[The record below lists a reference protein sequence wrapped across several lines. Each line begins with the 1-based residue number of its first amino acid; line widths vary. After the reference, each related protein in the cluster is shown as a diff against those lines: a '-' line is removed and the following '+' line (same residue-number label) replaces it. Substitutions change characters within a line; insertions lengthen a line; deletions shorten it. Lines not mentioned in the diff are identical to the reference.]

1 MSVKRVAKKEFSA
14 DTLEHLAPVTENR
27 SGKVRIGSGWRWVIL
42 ILVVIGYF
50 CYKTNSWPVVAI
62 VGGKVIT
69 RFEVTQDLMKT
80 YGKEEIEN
88 KITERLIRNELDRM
102 NIKVSDDEKNAKIEE
117 IKKSLGEGVN
127 FEELLQGRGM
137 SVDQFRDQLG
147 LQMRVEKGLADKITV
162 SEEEVSKY
170 LVDNKSF
177 IAATG
182 EAAILQAREAVRIT
196 KLQDEIGKWI
206 EDLKAKASVWKAP
219 GI

>member
-1 MSVKRVAKKEFSA
+1 MSVKRVAKKEISA

-27 SGKVRIGSGWRWVIL
+27 MGKVRIGSGWRLVII

-50 CYKTNSWPVVAI
+50 CYKTNSWPIAAI

-80 YGKEEIEN
+80 YGKEEVEN

-102 NIKVSDDEKNAKIEE
+102 NIKITDDEKNAKIEE

-137 SVDQFRDQLG
+137 SVDQFKDQLG

-177 IAATG
+177 ITATG
-182 EAAILQAREAVRIT
+182 EAATLQAREAVRIT

-206 EDLKAKASVWKAP
+206 DDLKAKASVWKAP